1 MKNILKNRKDEI
13 VDVVGG
19 EEQFKKLK
27 KVKILALIKVQI
39 EELSI
44 YYSLGQILLLINNQ
58 FGLNISKT
66 VFYNFCSKLKKET
79 KVININNV
87 NDGVSQN
94 RDAVK
99 DKKSINN
106 IDDLTES
113 TLDFLSKNLPKK

>member
-1 MKNILKNRKDEI
+1 MEKLQKRK
-13 VDVVGG
+13 
-19 EEQFKKLK
+19 
-27 KVKILALIKVQI
+27 
-39 EELSI
+39 EELVEQIGEDKIKKIKKFKLLKLLETQI
-44 YYSLGQILLLINNQ
+44 YELMNYWTLGQILQMINNE
-58 FGLNISKT
+58 FKLNISKT

>member
-87 NDGVSQN
+87 NDGVSQS